1 MLVSLDKFDNA
12 LAASADNNN
21 PLDFLEAADDNDN
34 NKDKED
40 DNNNNN
46 NNK

>member
-12 LAASADNNN
+12 LAAGADNDD
-21 PLDFLEAADDNDN
+21 PLDFLEAADDDNN

-40 DNNNNN
+40 DDNNNNN
-46 NNK
+46 NE